1 MWEQNESDLVETDVV
16 VIGAGYAG
24 LAAALRL
31 HDAGEDFVL
40 VEAADRVGGRT
51 LSEARSSGPTLDH
64 GGQWVGPTQKQFLGL
79 AARFGCATF
88 PTWEAGTHI
97 EIWHDGARV
106 PYTGAAPDA
115 GPGIRE
121 YDRVTG
127 LLDELARTVDTLHP
141 WLTPGFAEWDA
152 QTALTFFRS
161 QTDDEDALR
170 RLALVVQGL
179 WCAEPYEISFF
190 HVLFYVA
197 AAGSFRELMETEGC
211 AQDSRFTTG
220 ADGPA
225 RAIAKLLGRR
235 LRLGERVH
243 SIERQPGLVRVRAGT
258 TTFEARRAIVALPP
272 GAVRA
277 VDFQPPLP
285 VGRDGWLS
293 HSPMGRV
300 AKAHAIYDSPF
311 WRDAGLS
318 GVATLYDDGPV
329 GVVFDNSPPDGSTG
343 VLVAFV
349 YGDRLSAW
357 AGLGDGERRA
367 AVLAALGRVAG
378 PDAGRPRD
386 YTEKIWSLDRFV
398 RGGYEAY
405 VTPGGW
411 TGYGRRGWRT
421 PTGAVHWA
429 GTETASAWNG
439 YVDGAV
445 SSGYRAADEVLAALA
460 DASDTGRPA

>member
-1 MWEQNESDLVETDVV
+1 MWEENEGGLVETDVV
-16 VIGAGYAG
+16 VVGAGYAG

-31 HDAGEDFVL
+31 HDACEDFAV
-40 VEAADRVGGRT
+40 VEASDRVGGRT
-51 LSEARSSGPTLDH
+51 LSETRSSGPTLDH
-64 GGQWVGPTQKQFLGL
+64 GGQWVGPTQKQLLGL

-88 PTWEAGTHI
+88 PTWETGTHI
-97 EIWHDGARV
+97 EIWRGGERV
-106 PYTGAAPDA
+106 PYTGAAPDT
-115 GPGIRE
+115 GPGVGE
-121 YDRVTG
+121 YTRVTER
-127 LLDELARTVDTLHP
+127 LDELARTVDTTQP
-141 WLTPGFAEWDA
+141 WLTPGFAEWDG

-161 QTDDEDALR
+161 QTADEDALR
-170 RLALVVQGL
+170 RLALAVQGV
-179 WCAEPYEISFF
+179 WCAEPQEISFF

-197 AAGSFRELMETEGC
+197 AAGSFRELMETAGC

-225 RAIAKLLGRR
+225 RAIAALLGPR

-243 SIERQPGLVRVRAGT
+243 AIEQRSGLVRVHTGS

-277 VDFQPPLP
+277 VGFEPGLP
-285 VGRDGWLS
+285 VSRDGWLS

-311 WRDAGLS
+311 WRGDGLS

-329 GVVFDNSPPDGSTG
+329 GVVFDNSPPDASTG

-349 YGDRLSAW
+349 YADRLSAW
-357 AGLGDGERRA
+357 SARDDDERRA
-367 AVLAALGRVAG
+367 AVLASLARVAG
-378 PDAGRPRD
+378 PDAARPLD

-398 RGGYEAY
+398 HGGYAAF

-411 TGYGRRGWRT
+411 TGYGRHGWRG

-439 YVDGAV
+439 YIDGAI

-460 DASDTGRPA
+460 DDTIWPE